1 MGLIKEFRARRL
13 EQREGYSDMVLFAH
27 QNRINSV
34 SAPLS
39 TAAAEL
45 AAGQLGRALAAAE
58 LTPEGS
64 RAEAA
69 TKAWRQRCG
78 RDLIFTG
85 EHMSL
90 IDSRNGMFKLWPA
103 TSWTFHDGNP
113 DPDSWIIDLQIPSP
127 KGTITVR
134 RPWSGVVCLLWA
146 QDPAQPW
153 RGISPFQSAQTTS
166 HLLGGIERGLAS
178 EAAGPVGHL
187 IPIPRVSKQ
196 SISELKSEVAG
207 INGTSMLVESL
218 TKNTANNTSNEYT
231 SRRIGAN
238 PPPASVTLRQHAEA
252 SLLAAAGTDVSLI
265 SGTTAGNAKRE
276 LYRQWLHT
284 VVSPIGEQ
292 MEAEL
297 SNKLTVPKLSINFA
311 PLQASDMAGK
321 ARAAASLVK
330 SGWTPEEA
338 AEVVGIDPPSSTQP
352 PELEMIEQ

>member
-1 MGLIKEFRARRL
+1 MGMIAEFRARRL
-13 EQREGYSDMVLFAH
+13 EQRDYSDLMLFAH
-27 QNRINSV
+27 QTRINSV

-45 AAGQLGRALAAAE
+45 AGGQLGRALAAATIE
-58 LTPEGS
+58 PSGS
-64 RAEAA
+64 WAAEAA
-69 TKAWRQRCG
+69 SKAWRQRCG
-78 RDLIFTG
+78 RDLVFQG

-90 IDSRNGMFKLWPA
+90 IDSRNGRFTLWPA
-103 TSWTFHDGNP
+103 TSWRFHDGTP
-113 DPDSWIIDLQIPSP
+113 DPETWIIDLQIPSP
-127 KGTITVR
+127 KGTHTVR

-196 SISELKSEVAG
+196 SISKLTKEVAA

-218 TKNTANNTSNEYT
+218 TKQTNSTSNEYT

-292 MEAEL
+292 LEREL
-297 SNKLTVPKLSINFA
+297 ATKLMVPDLKISFA
-311 PLQASDMAGK
+311 PMQASDLSGK
-321 ARAAASLVK
+321 ARAAASLVQ
-330 SGWTPEEA
+330 SGWTAEEA
-338 AEVVGIDPPSSTQP
+338 ADVVGIDPPSSDHAPAQ
-352 PELEMIEQ
+352 EMVES